1 MPETN
6 PCCLTEKSGG
16 QKAATRTLLWG
27 KRAKELVNSQS
38 PPLVKNATKVV
49 EVRANVGFE
58 GSQLRTEISAMRKR
72 EAKPAR
78 YELRLCR

>member
-1 MPETN
+1 M
-6 PCCLTEKSGG
+6 
-16 QKAATRTLLWG
+16 QK
-27 KRAKELVNSQS
+27 
-38 PPLVKNATKVV
+38 KVV

-78 YELRLCR
+78 YEL